1 MADVNVLLIGSDAS
15 LSANRSHVN
24 SQDRLVLYGK
34 YTSKIFMVV
43 LSARNKSSAVKRL
56 SPNVT
61 VYAHSSKKLLVA
73 LNSYRTCCRICKEN
87 NINVVSTQDPFFTGF
102 LGYLLKLRFKIPLN
116 IQIHGNVFGNSY
128 WLHESRQNYL
138 LNIFGKQV
146 IRKADTVRAVSKLA
160 KKELVASGLREGK
173 IHVCPVP
180 VDPTKFNN
188 FSVSEVAEIR
198 RKYGLRNGNIVLF
211 VGRLVK
217 AKNIPNLLKAAQMV
231 LKEYPDTTFVLC
243 GDGDQKKNLESLSNE
258 LGINKNVFFVGQIRN
273 ADLAGFYEACDFFVL
288 PSDYEGLAMVLVE
301 AALFGKPIV
310 ATNVSGSS
318 EVVVHGKTGFL
329 VSPRSC
335 EQLCLRIKDLI
346 RQPAIAQSMGE
357 EAREHALA
365 KFDCQKTAE
374 KMSLIWKETSK
385 SRIGY

>member
-1 MADVNVLLIGSDAS
+1 VNVLLIGSDAS

-43 LSARNKSSAVKRL
+43 LSARNKSSTVKRL
-56 SPNVT
+56 SSNVT
-61 VYAHSSKKLLVA
+61 VYAHSSKKILVA

-128 WLHESRQNYL
+128 WLHENRQNYL
-138 LNIFGKQV
+138 LHEFGKQV
-146 IRKADTVRAVSKLA
+146 IAKADTIRAVSKLA
-160 KKELVASGLREGK
+160 KKELAASGVKETK
-173 IHVCPVP
+173 IYVCPVP
-180 VDPTKFNN
+180 VDQTKFNT
-188 FSVSEVAEIR
+188 FSVAEVAETR
-198 RKYGLRNGNIVLF
+198 KKYGFKNGKIVLF

-231 LKEYPDTTFVLC
+231 LEEYPDTTFVLC
-243 GDGDQKKNLESLSNE
+243 GDGDQKKSLMSLSNE
-258 LGINKNVFFVGQIRN
+258 FGISKNVFFVGQIGN
-273 ADLAGFYEACDFFVL
+273 ADLARFYQACDFFVL

-310 ATNVSGSS
+310 ATNVSGSC
-318 EVVVHGKTGFL
+318 EVVVHGETGFL
-329 VSPRSC
+329 VPPRNSD
-335 EQLCLRIKDLI
+335 QLSLRIKDLI
-346 RQPAIAQSMGE
+346 RQPELAKSMGE
-357 EAREHALA
+357 KARERALA

-374 KMSLIWKETSK
+374 KMSLIWKKTSIPV
-385 SRIGY
+385 SY